1 MPDVSLI
8 KTMLKLNNI
17 FCVSPCHYGTALPR
31 VADGRDGLQ
40 ILKVATNILKK
51 LSRAAEKERSSRF
64 GVWRETKNSST

>member
-1 MPDVSLI
+1 
-8 KTMLKLNNI
+8 MLKLNNI

-51 LSRAAEKERSSRF
+51 LSRAAEKERSS
-64 GVWRETKNSST
+64 